1 MKFKQLLFEVLQCDL
16 VTYTPL
22 PAIKPYN
29 PTPFLVSNQFKVL
42 CILQTVNFQGK
53 VCHLRLAAGRPGK
66 CR

>member
-1 MKFKQLLFEVLQCDL
+1 MQFKQLLLEVLQRDL
-16 VTYTPL
+16 VSYTPL
-22 PAIKPYN
+22 PAVKSYTP
-29 PTPFLVSNQFKVL
+29 PPFLVSNQFKVL